1 LKKNLV
7 LTASFVVASLF
18 FNGCNNDEKEK
29 FELSDSES
37 KTYLLNK
44 QNGELFFIDNKTM
57 YKVVTETETKNKIG
71 EILNLEG
78 VFAYSKMQMKSKVY
92 NDSIYYKIDLHY
104 LPIIEEIVDPS
115 NPANKI
121 KKDVSKISFEE
132 WKKAIASN
140 DKNYSIS
147 LVFLDE
153 DGFTV
158 TTKTILL
165 RNLTVNFDNGIT
177 YEGSFTIDKSIATKI
192 NKLNYY
198 YYYPDFNTN
207 INNIK

>member
-1 LKKNLV
+1 MAVAVAGDLRVERDMAAMVEQLEMLV
-7 LTASFVVASLF
+7 ALDGTASFVVASLF

-140 DKNYSIS
+140 DKNYSLEYCQVGIS
-147 LVFLDE
+147 SSVSFLYYDQNM
-153 DGFTV
+153 
-158 TTKTILL
+158 ILDL
-165 RNLTVNFDNGIT
+165 
-177 YEGSFTIDKSIATKI
+177 S
-192 NKLNYY
+192 
-198 YYYPDFNTN
+198 
-207 INNIK
+207 